1 MFYVHITQLEGP
13 LWVNSSFLFLSFL
26 LVVCQGDGQE
36 LYVKTLSFNRGTASD
51 TLCTSMF
58 RTRTSFYINIQ
69 NIAYHK
75 NSYYSQPPQPA
86 VVYSFGA
93 GVLFSIVK

>member
-13 LWVNSSFLFLSFL
+13 LKVYSSFLFLSFL

-51 TLCTSMF
+51 TL
-58 RTRTSFYINIQ
+58 
-69 NIAYHK
+69 IA
-75 NSYYSQPPQPA
+75 
-86 VVYSFGA
+86 
-93 GVLFSIVK
+93 